1 MVSALH
7 TLPVEENNLLLNYQ
21 NMITNPKGT
30 APKIEN
36 PLALNQDIQSQ
47 QGKCKKMI
55 QLKCH
60 QVMLCILYG
69 CMV

>member
-36 PLALNQDIQSQ
+36 PLALNQLIQSK
-47 QGKCKKMI
+47 QGRCKK
-55 QLKCH
+55 
-60 QVMLCILYG
+60 
-69 CMV
+69 